1 MNSMT
6 GFGRGQAD
14 ADGFRVTATV
24 QGWNQ
29 RNADIVFRLPEELRP
44 LESRLRPRVAE
55 RVARGRC
62 EVSIR
67 VETPERGGAWRLD
80 QAGLEEL
87 FRQAETL
94 VASGRVDPTL
104 ALGDLMRSPFL
115 VAAGARAGEPIVA
128 EELVAQAL
136 DAALGEFGAMRAAE
150 GARLAAALR
159 NGAAGLATLVEEL
172 AARRAIV
179 AQRLGADLA
188 ERLERLLPG
197 AAQAVPAERLAQEIA
212 LLVERS
218 DVEEELERL
227 RGHLVAFEEAIGAPG
242 ANGRRLDFLA
252 QEIQRELSTLGAKAR
267 DLELSRRVVDAK
279 LINEQLR
286 EQIQNVE

>member
-1 MNSMT
+1 MT

-67 VETPERGGAWRLD
+67 VETPERSGAWRLD

-87 FRQAETL
+87 LRQAETL
-94 VASGRVDPTL
+94 VASGRVDRSL
-104 ALGDLMRSPFL
+104 ALGDLLRSPYL
-115 VAAGARAGEPIVA
+115 VAAGARAGEPVVA
-128 EELVAQAL
+128 EDLVAQAL
-136 DAALGEFGAMRAAE
+136 DAALAEFAAMRAAE

-159 NGAAGLATLVEEL
+159 GGAAGLATLVEEL
-172 AARRAIV
+172 AARRAVV
-179 AQRLGADLA
+179 AQRLGSDLA

-197 AAQAVPAERLAQEIA
+197 AAQAVPSERLAQEIA

-227 RGHLVAFEEAIGAPG
+227 RGHLVAFDEAVLAPG
-242 ANGRRLDFLA
+242 TNGRRLDFLA

>member
-1 MNSMT
+1 VNSMT
-6 GFGRGQAD
+6 GFGRGHVD
-14 ADGFRVTATV
+14 ADGVRVTATV
-24 QGWNQ
+24 QGWNH
-29 RNADIVFRLPEELRP
+29 RNADIVFRLPEELRG

-67 VETPERGGAWRLD
+67 IETSERQGGWRLD
-80 QAGLEEL
+80 LAGLEEIR
-87 FRQAETL
+87 RQTETL
-94 VASGRVDPTL
+94 VAEGRLQGAV
-104 ALGDLMRSPFL
+104 ALGDLLRSPL
-115 VAAGARAGEPIVA
+115 VVVGRSKETEIG

-136 DAALGEFGAMRAAE
+136 GVALDEFAATRAAE

-159 NGAAGLATLVEEL
+159 SGAAGLGTLVGEL
-172 AARRAIV
+172 AARRAVV
-179 AQRLGADLA
+179 ATKLGADLT

-197 AAQAVPAERLAQEIA
+197 AAHAVPPERLAQEIA

-227 RGHLVAFEEAIGAPG
+227 RGHLVAFDDAIRAPG

-267 DLELSRRVVDAK
+267 DLELTRRVVDAK